1 MRDALT
7 LARRHVT
14 KGRKIVAR
22 QHQIVRALERAG
34 LDSTGAKNTLRL
46 FEDTLRIFEK
56 DLQSLTSGPVYLVES
71 GIARL
76 DQNTEQLHTRERLNH
91 DCR

>member
-1 MRDALT
+1 MSDTLA

-14 KGRKIVAR
+14 EGRKIVAR
-22 QHQIVRALERAG
+22 QHQIVIALERAG

-56 DLQSLTSGPVYLVES
+56 DLLSLASGPVHLVAS

-76 DQNTEQLHTRERLNH
+76 DQNTEQLRTSVGGLPPR
-91 DCR
+91 